1 MQTSRFS
8 YRLRRDPG
16 YVKQPVAGR
25 RKQTNIMLRDEG
37 FRSSREGGPVLTALG
52 GGTGLSTLLRGLKK
66 HTTNL
71 SAIVNV
77 ADDGGSSGR
86 LRENLGMLPPGD
98 IRNCLVALANTE
110 PLLEKVFQH
119 RFTTGEGL
127 EGHSLGNLF
136 LAALTEEFGF
146 EEAILAASRVLAVRG
161 EVLPVTLDKLTLVA
175 ELTDGR
181 IIRGE
186 SSIPKAGGTI
196 RRLRLDP
203 AGAAI
208 YPAARR
214 AILEAEAVFVGPG
227 SLFTSILANLLVP
240 GVVEAL
246 RETKARKIY
255 ICNVMTQ
262 QGETDG
268 FSAADHLAALYDHIG
283 EGVFDTVLLNTNLDI
298 PGALLE
304 KYAAEGAE
312 PVRPDVGRLRKLG
325 VKVVAADMLSQQ
337 ELVRHDPE
345 KLANVI
351 MADVLPGGGRDG

>member
-8 YRLRRDPG
+8 DGLRRNRDHFQQPV
-16 YVKQPVAGR
+16 VKQHKQRNFWWKDNGYRGGR
-25 RKQTNIMLRDEG
+25 ENGL
-37 FRSSREGGPVLTALG
+37 VLTALG

-66 HTTNL
+66 YTANL
-71 SAIVNV
+71 AAIVNV

-86 LRENLGMLPPGD
+86 LRENLDMLPPGD

-119 RFTTGEGL
+119 RFTAGEGL

-181 IIRGE
+181 VIRGE

-196 RRLRLDP
+196 RRLHLDP
-203 AGAAI
+203 AGATI

-240 GVVEAL
+240 GVAEAL
-246 RETKARKIY
+246 RETKARKVY

-268 FSAADHLAALYDHIG
+268 FTAADHLAALYDHIG
-283 EGVFDTVLLNTNLDI
+283 EAVFDTVLLNTNLNI
-298 PGALLE
+298 PRALLE
-304 KYAAEGAE
+304 KYAAEGAV
-312 PVRPDVGRLRKLG
+312 PVRPDFNRLQKMG
-325 VKVVAADMLSQQ
+325 VQVVAADVLSQE

-345 KLANVI
+345 KLARVI
-351 MADVLPGGGRDG
+351 LADVLSRGEKND